1 MTQSVNWREALPGL
15 ELREQEPLRAHT
27 TFRIGGPARW
37 FLCPKT
43 PEEAAE
49 ILKICHENHIKPF
62 FLGNGSNVLAADG
75 GYDGVVVSTAGLDGL
90 RPGEGNEIVAESGV
104 LLARL
109 AHFAAQNA
117 LAGLEFAQ
125 GIPGSVGGGTRMNA
139 GAYGGEMSGVVR
151 WVDALTET
159 GEKRRFL
166 NEDCRFSYRH
176 SLFCEEPLLV
186 TAVCFGLTPGDKE
199 EISSAMA
206 ELARR
211 RREKQ
216 PLEYPSAGSTF
227 KRPEGHFAAALID
240 QCGLKGLRVG
250 GAQVSEKHAGFVV
263 NVDNASAADVLAV
276 MERVKTAVA
285 AQTGVT
291 LEPEVELLG
300 QIS

>member
-1 MTQSVNWREALPGL
+1 MSENVNWREAMPAL
-15 ELREQEPLRAHT
+15 ELAEREPLRDHT

-37 FLCPKT
+37 FLRPKT
-43 PEEAAE
+43 WEEAAE
-49 ILKICHENHIKPF
+49 ILKLCHENNVKPF
-62 FLGNGSNVLAADG
+62 FLGNGSNVLAADAG
-75 GYDGVVVSTAGLDGL
+75 FDGVVISTAGLDGL
-90 RPGEGNEIVAESGV
+90 TLGEGNEIVAGSGV

-109 AHFAAQNA
+109 AHFAAENA

-139 GAYGGEMSGVVR
+139 GAYGGELSGVVR
-151 WVDALTET
+151 WVDALTGM
-159 GEKRRFL
+159 GEKRRFF
-166 NEDCRFSYRH
+166 NQDCRFSYRH

-186 TAVCFGLTPGDKE
+186 TAVCFALTPGDKE
-199 EISSAMA
+199 EIRASMA

-227 KRPEGHFAAALID
+227 KRPEGQFAAALID

-263 NVDNASAADVLAV
+263 NVANASAADVLAV
-276 MERVKTAVA
+276 MDQVKTEVSAR
-285 AQTGVT
+285 TGVT

-300 QIS
+300 RFS